1 MENSDIR
8 EAEIQIARALMD
20 LRGDT
25 LKGIEAAIGIKAAN
39 LSSWLRGKPQV
50 MSQQRI
56 ALLLNMLGVYGMRLR
71 HDITHEWRSN
81 VGVNELESLFSLL
94 GGYPPEDRELFLGP
108 VDAENL
114 FITTRSVALLLR
126 EGKKLI
132 AIRIVLEPGLAGDI
146 SLEDLPVAQL
156 HETHTPPNQLVATT
170 PADFRKQLKT
180 TIISTRSTLWDKP
193 KYYYESIK
201 LGPPDSLKE
210 VTRKLT
216 EEQKYLLGEALREI
230 LSKGLSIE
238 EVCQYLKAYRKH
250 A

>member
-1 MENSDIR
+1 MENNDIR

-81 VGVNELESLFSLL
+81 VGVNELESLFSMI

-108 VDAENL
+108 VDVENL
-114 FITTRSVALLLR
+114 FTTTRSVALLLT

-146 SLEDLPVAQL
+146 SLEELPVAQL
-156 HETHTPPNQLVATT
+156 HETHVPPNQLVATT
-170 PADFRKQLKT
+170 PADFKKQLKT
-180 TIISTRSTLWDKP
+180 TIISTRSTPWDKP
-193 KYYYESIK
+193 KYHHENIK
-201 LGPPDSLKE
+201 SGLRDTLKSA
-210 VTRKLT
+210 TRKLS
-216 EEQKYLLGEALREI
+216 EEERYMLGEALENAFY
-230 LSKGLSIE
+230 KGNSVDQI
-238 EVCQYLKAYRKH
+238 CQHLAKLELKK
-250 A
+250 